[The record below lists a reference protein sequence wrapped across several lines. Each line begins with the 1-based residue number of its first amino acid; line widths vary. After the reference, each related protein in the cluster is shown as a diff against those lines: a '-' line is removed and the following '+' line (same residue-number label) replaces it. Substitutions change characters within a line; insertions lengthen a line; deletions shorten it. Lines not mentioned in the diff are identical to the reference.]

1 MATYHSEYPD
11 PSEAEFQRWNIPLT
25 SAFRFAEL
33 CARGDLNR
41 ARPTL
46 VMPDSANL
54 SVKELPLTPI
64 SSSWSA
70 ARATRCGT
78 VSILTSRPTHRSPD
92 GHQPTHVVRPAV

>member
-25 SAFRFAEL
+25 GAFRFAEL
-33 CARGDLNR
+33 CARGDLNQ

-54 SVKELPLTPI
+54 SVK
-64 SSSWSA
+64 
-70 ARATRCGT
+70 
-78 VSILTSRPTHRSPD
+78 
-92 GHQPTHVVRPAV
+92 